1 MAKILPYDYRPS
13 NPPTKFA
20 QWHRWITEELHRI
33 AARLVAN
40 PVLVAV
46 TVQDQPIDISPVLS
60 GIVLGIGVDPII
72 DEPGGSYD
80 PLTGE
85 WTCPLDGIYTVS
97 ASVAVD
103 PFGTG
108 NKAWEAYIRVLVDG
122 VLRFEQGGS
131 GVDDVSLFI
140 NFNIP
145 MLLNAPDKV
154 TFELWTIHDQFTGV
168 TEYDYRNGITRVGV
182 AL

>member
-13 NPPTKFA
+13 NPPTEFKS
-20 QWHRWITEELHRI
+20 WHRWIVEELNRI

-40 PVLVAV
+40 PVLCAL
-46 TVQDQPIDISPVLS
+46 TVLDQPIDISPVLS
-60 GIVLGIGVDPII
+60 GITLGIGVDPTV
-72 DEPGGSYD
+72 DYPGGSYD
-80 PLTGE
+80 PITGE
-85 WTCPLDGIYTVS
+85 WTCPLDGIYTIA
-97 ASVAVD
+97 ASVAID

-122 VLRFEQGGS
+122 VLKFEQGGS

-145 MLLNAPDKV
+145 MQLAAPEKV
-154 TFELWTIHDQFTGV
+154 KFELWTIHDQFTGQSL
-168 TEYDYRNGITRVGV
+168 YDYRNGITRVGV